1 MDTTFVTFRLLKE
14 FERRNNRLP
23 VPKDEDV
30 MVKLAESML
39 FENGLNKDFLPEN
52 DIASLCSE
60 VRKCDIYIY
69 ICISLHNSHSPVTC
83 IIHCHVF
90 H

>member
-39 FENGLNKDFLPEN
+39 LENDLNKDFLPEN
-52 DIASLCSE
+52 DIASL
-60 VRKCDIYIY
+60 
-69 ICISLHNSHSPVTC
+69 
-83 IIHCHVF
+83 
-90 H
+90 